1 LGTVLILGHRPP
13 YPVLVRSPGPHD
25 NDRVTHDL
33 ATPSPLVGRT
43 AELARLVAA
52 LDAALAGAGTT
63 VLVSG
68 EAGIGKPGWS
78 ESSRPGLGPR
88 ARRS

>member
-1 LGTVLILGHRPP
+1 LGHRPP